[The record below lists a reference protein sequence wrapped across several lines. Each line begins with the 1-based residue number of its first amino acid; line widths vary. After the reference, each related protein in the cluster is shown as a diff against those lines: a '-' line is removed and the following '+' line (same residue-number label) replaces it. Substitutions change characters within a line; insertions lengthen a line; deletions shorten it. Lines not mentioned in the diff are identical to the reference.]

1 MGVPQALLLKG
12 PAWGHVQCQR
22 PCRRSPPCYH
32 CLLWAAVELWE
43 QLRAMPALPEQPPPP
58 CLELTPPS
66 PCIPDVQAEV
76 KSRARAPWGFGL
88 GLPPAG
94 LGPTSFQ
101 TPSTARYPGRTF
113 SHRPSRA
120 QSTSSVQRASLTQL
134 TRETRVAERISRGV
148 CGNVGGGGGV
158 VLLLRSELVGHHPKG
173 QTQVC

>member
-1 MGVPQALLLKG
+1 MKG

-22 PCRRSPPCYH
+22 PCGRRPPCPH

-43 QLRAMPALPEQPPPP
+43 QLRAMPALPEHVPPPP
-58 CLELTPPS
+58 PAWNSHP
-66 PCIPDVQAEV
+66 PCIPDVRAEV
-76 KSRARAPWGFGL
+76 KSRARAPRGFGL

-101 TPSTARYPGRTF
+101 TPSTGRYPGRNF
-113 SHRPSRA
+113 PHRPSRA

-148 CGNVGGGGGV
+148 RGNVGGGGGE
-158 VLLLRSELVGHHPKG
+158 VLLLRSELVGHHPNG
-173 QTQVC
+173 QTRVR